1 MKILHLLLCYYPSQ
15 AGGPANS
22 IYWLNNSLNS
32 NFFSTEIIST
42 NLGLVKPI
50 DFKVYNKIN
59 YHLSHKHTHNQ
70 TCFLCCVKD
79 VEENNV
85 NTLNFCLK
93 GGESGDKNTGES
105 I

>member
-50 DFKVYNKIN
+50 DFKVYSEN
-59 YHLSHKHTHNQ
+59 HNA
-70 TCFLCCVKD
+70 TF
-79 VEENNV
+79 
-85 NTLNFCLK
+85 LK
-93 GGESGDKNTGES
+93 GKGLSYFYQSFKRLGQFS
-105 I
+105 